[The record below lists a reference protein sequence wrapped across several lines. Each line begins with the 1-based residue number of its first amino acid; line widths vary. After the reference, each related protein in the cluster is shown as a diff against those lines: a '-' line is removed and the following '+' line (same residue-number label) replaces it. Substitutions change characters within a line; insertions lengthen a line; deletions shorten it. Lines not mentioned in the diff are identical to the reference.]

1 MTDAARQETQE
12 MTQPAVRVRI
22 APSPTGYMHVGNA
35 RTAIFNWLFA
45 RRHGGTFVWRVED
58 TDRARYVPEALDD
71 QRAALDWL
79 GITPDEGPFS
89 GGDHGPY
96 RQSERLGRY
105 AEHVAALLAGGQAY
119 HCFCTPQRLDEV
131 RRARE
136 LAKLK
141 GRYDRHCRNLSPDE
155 VAARLAAGD
164 RHTVR
169 LKLPLQGTRV
179 LHDVL
184 RGEVA
189 FDLAELDDPIIQKSD
204 GWPTYHLAVVVD
216 DQAMA
221 ITHVLR
227 ADEWIPSAPI
237 HLVLYEAF
245 GWPPPVYCHVPL
257 VLSPSGKGKLSKR
270 EGGVEVRDYRAAGY
284 LPEALFNYLALLGWA
299 FSGDEEIFTP
309 AMAAARFELADIK
322 VSPAAWNPE
331 KLLWMN
337 GHYIRALDPDDLAAR
352 LMPFLTGA
360 GLDAALDDVRRLVPL
375 IQERIGTLAE
385 AVDLIDFFWADAVV
399 PDPAALVPP
408 KLAPAD
414 VAVHL
419 RRAAEALAAE
429 TDWAPGTL
437 EESLRDLAETLG
449 VKPGPLFQPIRVAV
463 TGKRVAPPLFDTL
476 SIVGRATVLERLAA
490 AAAALEA
497 GG

>member
-1 MTDAARQETQE
+1 

-22 APSPTGYMHVGNA
+22 APSPTGFMHVGNA

-89 GGDHGPY
+89 GGEHGPY
-96 RQSERLGRY
+96 LQSERLPRY
-105 AEHVAALLAGGQAY
+105 AEHVAALLAGGHAY
-119 HCFCTPQRLDEV
+119 RCFCTPQRLDEV
-131 RRARE
+131 RRTRE

-141 GRYDRHCRNLSPDE
+141 GRYDRHCRNLAPDE

-169 LKLPLQGTRV
+169 LMLPLQGTRV

-184 RGEVA
+184 RGDVA

-216 DQAMA
+216 DEAMA

-245 GWPPPVYCHVPL
+245 GWTPPTYCHVPL

-299 FSGDEEIFTP
+299 YSGDEEIFSP
-309 AMAAARFELADIK
+309 AMAAARFDLADIK

-337 GHYIRALDPDDLAAR
+337 GHYIRSLAPDDLAAR
-352 LMPFLTGA
+352 LMPFLADA
-360 GLDAALDDVRRLVPL
+360 GIAAAPAEVVALVPL
-375 IQERIGTLAE
+375 IQERISTLAE
-385 AVDLIDFFWADAVV
+385 AVPLVDFFWAERVA
-399 PDPAALVPP
+399 PDPADLVPA
-408 KLAPAD
+408 KLTPAD
-414 VAVHL
+414 VAANL
-419 RRAAEALAAE
+419 RRTAEALAEVGVWTAE
-429 TDWAPGTL
+429 EL
-437 EESLRDLAETLG
+437 EEELRALSEALG
-449 VKPGPLFQPIRVAV
+449 VKPGPLFQPVRVAV
-463 TGKRVAPPLFDTL
+463 TGKKVAPPLFETL
-476 SIVGRATVLERLAA
+476 AIVGRAKVIDRLT
-490 AAAALEA
+490 AAAALLD
-497 GG
+497 GGGG

>member
-1 MTDAARQETQE
+1 

-22 APSPTGYMHVGNA
+22 APSPTGFMHVGNA

-58 TDRARYVPEALDD
+58 TDRARFVPEALED

-79 GITPDEGPFS
+79 GIAPDEGPFS
-89 GGDHGPY
+89 GGDFGPY
-96 RQSERLGRY
+96 LQSERLPRY
-105 AEHVAALLAGGQAY
+105 AAHVDALLSGGHAY
-119 HCFCTPQRLDEV
+119 RCFCTPERLDAV

-141 GRYDRHCRNLSPDE
+141 GRYDRHCRNLSPTE
-155 VAARLAAGD
+155 AAARLAAGD

-169 LKLPLQGTRV
+169 LKLPLEGTRV
-179 LHDVL
+179 LSDVL

-299 FSGDEEIFTP
+299 YSGDEEIFTP
-309 AMAAARFELADIK
+309 EMAAARFDLADIK

-337 GHYIRALDPDDLAAR
+337 GHYIRALDPADLAQR
-352 LMPFLTGA
+352 LLPFLTGA
-360 GLDAALDDVRRLVPL
+360 GLPATLDEVRRLVPL
-375 IQERIGTLAE
+375 VQERIGTLAE
-385 AVDLIDFFWADAVV
+385 VVELVDFFWATSVA
-399 PDPAALVPP
+399 PDVAALVPP

-414 VAVHL
+414 VAAHL
-419 RRAAEALAAE
+419 RQAAAVLGASADWSPAGLEA
-429 TDWAPGTL
+429 T
-437 EESLRDLAETLG
+437 LRDLAAALG

-476 SIVGRATVLERLAA
+476 ALVGRDTVLDRLTAA
-490 AAAALEA
+490 ADTLEA
-497 GG
+497 AG